1 MPGDNRTP
9 DRKSPFIISPRTRT
23 RARTLIG
30 ISLIILTGVVMVWF
44 LRDRPISGWDFQINL
59 WEPASWLLSGQSPYG
74 LDAVQ
79 DGIISVWMPAV
90 IGALFPLG
98 LLSRESASNIWFVI
112 NLMALL
118 GSVMLAAGA
127 KKPAVIL
134 LAISAVM
141 VAVFPSTIAHLRIG
155 QITIL
160 ATFIYLVVVLFKDRL
175 GLVISALLVVLALAK
190 PQLGIL
196 AVPGIFFMT
205 YRQGGWR
212 DVAKFIGALL
222 FWLFLL
228 SIPLFIGFPGWLADF
243 WLSMRQIPNDWLQPG
258 LFTLLPLWL
267 GSIGTLF
274 WGVLALSLLGLNIW
288 IWLRID
294 PEEAIFW
301 SLALTP
307 LVTPYV
313 WSWDFVMILPLFA
326 KTIMSVGNKLAL
338 IILGLGYLLCWIL
351 MFRINSSD
359 NFSNHLFWWVPWLLL
374 ATITGARLIASDRKK
389 FVDSF
394 LTS

>member
-1 MPGDNRTP
+1 
-9 DRKSPFIISPRTRT
+9 
-23 RARTLIG
+23 
-30 ISLIILTGVVMVWF
+30 MVWF
-44 LRDRPISGWDFQINL
+44 LRSRPISGWDFRINL

-79 DGIISVWMPAV
+79 DGIISVWMPTV

-98 LLSRESASNIWFVI
+98 LLSRETASNIWFVI

-118 GSVMLAAGA
+118 GSVMLATGD
-127 KKPAVIL
+127 KKPALIL
-134 LAISAVM
+134 LAISAIF
-141 VAVFPSTIAHLRIG
+141 VAVFPSTITHLRIG

-160 ATFIYLVVVLFKDRL
+160 ATFIYIVVVLFKDRL

-212 DVAKFIGALL
+212 DAAKFAGALI
-222 FWLFLL
+222 FWIFLL

-243 WLSMRQIPNDWLQPG
+243 YLSMRQIPNNWLQPG
-258 LFTLLPLWL
+258 LFTLLPLWI
-267 GSIGTLF
+267 GSIGYLI

-338 IILGLGYLLCWIL
+338 ILLGLGYLLCWFL
-351 MFRINSSD
+351 MFWINSSD

-374 ATITGARLIASDRKK
+374 ATIAGARLIASDRKK

-394 LTS
+394 LVS

>member
-1 MPGDNRTP
+1 MR
-9 DRKSPFIISPRTRT
+9 RHW
-23 RARTLIG
+23 RTLFG
-30 ISLIILTGVVMVWF
+30 ITLIILTSAVMVWS
-44 LRDRPISGWDFQINL
+44 LRSRPISGWDFRINL
-59 WEPASWLLSGQSPYG
+59 WEPTSWLVSGQSPYG
-74 LDAVQ
+74 LDAAQ
-79 DGIISVWMPAV
+79 DGIISVWMPMI

-98 LLSRESASNIWFVI
+98 LLSRETASNIWFVMS
-112 NLMALL
+112 LMALL
-118 GSVMLAAGA
+118 GSVILATGS

-160 ATFIYLVVVLFKDRL
+160 ATFIYIVVVLYMDRL
-175 GLVISALLVVLALAK
+175 GLMICALLVVLALTK

-196 AVPGIFFMT
+196 AVPGILFMT

-212 DVAKFIGALL
+212 NSAKFAGLL
-222 FWLFLL
+222 ILWSLL
-228 SIPLFIGFPGWLADF
+228 LTIPLFVGFPGWLTDF
-243 WLSMRQIPNDWLQPG
+243 WSSMGQIPNDWLQPG
-258 LFTLLPLWL
+258 LFTLFPLWL
-267 GSIGTLF
+267 GSIGYLF
-274 WGVLALSLLGLNIW
+274 WLVLVLLLVGLNIW

-294 PEEAIFW
+294 PQEAIFW

-326 KTIMSVGNKLAL
+326 KTMMSVGHKLSL
-338 IILGLGYLLCWIL
+338 ILLGLGYLICWFL

-359 NFSNHLFWWVPWLLL
+359 NFSNQLFWWVPWLLML
-374 ATITGARLIASDRKK
+374 TIAGARLIASDRRR
-389 FVDSF
+389 FADSF
-394 LTS
+394 LVS